1 MAATP
6 RSLILRSLFK
16 HMQQTLKGFVAD
28 HFGDFSPSDIP
39 NFLFA
44 LFLSAILNLLLTML
58 YKRYGKGAE
67 DDASGKFVLLGLGAA
82 TLTAIIKQ
90 SLPLALASIALLSI
104 IRIRDTKTDLNELSY
119 LFISILIG
127 VACGAGYGLIMV
139 MAFCVI
145 ALFIVIMGRK
155 RKD

>member
-1 MAATP
+1 
-6 RSLILRSLFK
+6 
-16 HMQQTLKGFVAD
+16 MQQTFKGFVAD

-44 LFLSAILNLLLTML
+44 LFLSAILNLMLIML

-67 DDASGKFVLLGLGAA
+67 DDGSSRFVLLGLGAA

-104 IRIRDTKTDLNELSY
+104 IRLRDTKTDLNKLSY
-119 LFISILIG
+119 LFISILTG

-139 MAFCVI
+139 LAFCVI
-145 ALFIVIMGRK
+145 ALFIAIMGRK

>member
-1 MAATP
+1 
-6 RSLILRSLFK
+6 
-16 HMQQTLKGFVAD
+16 MQQTIKGFVAD

-44 LFLSAILNLLLTML
+44 LFLSAILNILLIML
-58 YKRYGKGAE
+58 YKRYGKGSE
-67 DDASGKFVLLGLGAA
+67 DDGSNRFVLLGLGAA

-90 SLPLALASIALLSI
+90 SLPLALAALALLSI
-104 IRIRDTKTDLNELSY
+104 IRLRDGNTDLNKLSY

-155 RKD
+155 HKD

>member
-1 MAATP
+1 
-6 RSLILRSLFK
+6 
-16 HMQQTLKGFVAD
+16 MQQMLKGFVSD
-28 HFGDFSPSDIP
+28 HFGDFSPSEIP

-44 LFLSAILNLLLTML
+44 LFLSAVLNLLLIML
-58 YKRYGKGAE
+58 YKWYGKGAGDE
-67 DDASGKFVLLGLGAA
+67 GSGRFVQLGLGAA

-90 SLPLALASIALLSI
+90 SLPLALAAIALLSI
-104 IRIRDTKTDLNELSY
+104 IRLRDGNTDLNKLSY

-145 ALFIVIMGRK
+145 ALFIIVLGRK
-155 RKD
+155 RQD